1 MTTLKLTYFDFHG
14 GRAEP
19 VRLALHLGGIAF
31 DDHRFGFADF
41 PAVRQTA
48 PLGQVPVLEVDGVA
62 VTQSDAM
69 LRYAGKRAELYPT
82 DIFQAML
89 CDEVMAAAEDV
100 GNKVGE
106 TFGLKGDALQQARQ
120 VLVDGPLTKY
130 LGWLQAQLQAHGG
143 VYFADG
149 RLTIADLKVFV
160 FVRSLNSGSLDHVP
174 NDLVQRIAP
183 ALNAHGQR
191 VAETPGVA
199 QYYARFK
206 A

>member
-31 DDHRFGFADF
+31 ADHRFGFADF

-69 LRYAGKRAELYPT
+69 LRYAGQRAGLYPA
-82 DIFQAML
+82 DAFQAML
-89 CDEVMAAAEDV
+89 CDEVMAAAEDA
-100 GNKVGE
+100 GIKVGD
-106 TFGLKGDALQQARQ
+106 TFGLKGDALKEARQ
-120 VLVDGPLTKY
+120 ALVDGPLTKY

-191 VAETPGVA
+191 IAETPGIA
-199 QYYARFK
+199 QYYAGFK